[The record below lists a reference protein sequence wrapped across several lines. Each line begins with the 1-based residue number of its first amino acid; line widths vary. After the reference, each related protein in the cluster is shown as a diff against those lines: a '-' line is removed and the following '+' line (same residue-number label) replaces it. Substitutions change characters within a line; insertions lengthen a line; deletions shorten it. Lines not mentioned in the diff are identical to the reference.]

1 MKTQVETN
9 FEDWFYNTPEDGFRF
24 RFERFRQM
32 LSLLDLDGTAQATYC
47 ENWIAGSYKAGYEQ
61 AKKDLALAN
70 TKGNTS
76 GIQPSSLVQ

>member
-24 RFERFRQM
+24 RFERFREF
-32 LSLLDLDGTAQATYC
+32 LSLLDSSPLAQATYL
-47 ENWIAGSYKAGYEQ
+47 ENWIEGSYKAGYEQ
-61 AKKDLALAN
+61 AKKDLAIAN